1 MPWKN
6 ILIGRK
12 KNVARKN
19 NKKPK
24 INNIIVL
31 SGNVVRINKMPRK
44 KYKKC
49 TCKKNQ
55 RDCGTKF

>member
-1 MPWKN
+1 LSGGEKETKN
-6 ILIGRK
+6 K
-12 KNVARKN
+12 FVQ
-19 NKKPK
+19 
-24 INNIIVL
+24 NNIIVL

-44 KYKKC
+44 KYKKR